1 MNDDLSILYQ
11 APGGGDMYDFTGL
24 TTSFN
29 ISASLKAEATKA
41 QFTFV
46 RDDDL
51 QIEMGGVIHVTAGE
65 QTIFYGFVFTVRM
78 SQDVAVQ
85 VDAYD
90 ALRYLKNEV
99 FYPWPKQ
106 TLTERFKDICE
117 NISLDVSRNDES
129 SYQLKPVISEGKTL
143 FSVLQEAI
151 DDTLQNEAKL
161 FYVRANQRA
170 LELINVEN
178 DVVDLC
184 IDSDSYINGSGFCP

>member
-1 MNDDLSILYQ
+1 MNDELSILYQ
-11 APGGGDMYDFTGL
+11 APDGDVYDYTGL
-24 TTSFN
+24 TTAFN

-65 QTIFYGFVFTVRM
+65 LTIFYGFVFTVRM

-106 TLTERFKDICE
+106 TLSERFKDICE
-117 NISLDVSRNDES
+117 NVSLLFRWHNCEFGLLCVLWRVCGDYVGSQPVVRRAS
-129 SYQLKPVISEGKTL
+129 LKCTQVFYACF
-143 FSVLQEAI
+143 FS
-151 DDTLQNEAKL
+151 
-161 FYVRANQRA
+161 
-170 LELINVEN
+170 
-178 DVVDLC
+178 
-184 IDSDSYINGSGFCP
+184 FCASA